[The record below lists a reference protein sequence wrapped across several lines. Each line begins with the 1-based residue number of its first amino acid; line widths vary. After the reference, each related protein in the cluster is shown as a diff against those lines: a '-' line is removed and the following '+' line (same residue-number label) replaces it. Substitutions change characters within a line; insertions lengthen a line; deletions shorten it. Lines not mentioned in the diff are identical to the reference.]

1 MTTPP
6 TPGANPAPEEPGRT
20 LRLVRLIERAPDREA
35 LERMLA
41 AYATH
46 PQGAGFVNAVVLAW
60 DGGRRELEGRC
71 NATVRLDGV
80 PLEEALDAARRA
92 RPATRRPPSEVAV
105 RSLVIDPTSLG
116 GAPGEAWRRGA
127 AMGQGGADTPWAGA
141 PALGAALLGLA
152 GEPEGLLVGEWARA
166 APPADGAARLETLAA
181 LAELGLAALERA
193 GEGRRRG
200 RQVAGLVQMARTPV
214 SSSNLAEA
222 LRVAAEVA
230 TQTCDAHGSAVWL
243 LSGDRVRLEA
253 THGPALERDR
263 LGRELQALAEA
274 ACEASGPRVIQP
286 VTDEARVPPRAAAEL
301 GAIVVAP
308 LIAYGATLGAMV
320 VWHAAA
326 SEGKELPPLRDL
338 APVLGA
344 LADQLAACVDQAR
357 RFEALRHARQRE
369 REAAA
374 RLRRAERLAALGDVA
389 LRAGREA
396 RNPLAS
402 IGAFARRMQRAAG
415 GDDPNREYLEVIVR
429 EAERLERLL
438 AEQAEYLAPEAPAL
452 RIESLNQTVQAA
464 LQQSAETLVRRRIRL
479 LKRLAP
485 DLPSLL
491 LDPAR
496 IRRVIE
502 NLLEH
507 ALDGTHAGGRIRI
520 ESRRAGAHA
529 VVEIAHDGPRVA
541 GEALEQLFVPFASG
555 HPGGPAVGLAVAQQ
569 VVRDHGGEIRVR
581 SEGEWSSV
589 VTLALPILDN
599 QDRRRAAPDRRRP
612 RADRRAAAPP
622 S

>member
-1 MTTPP
+1 M
-6 TPGANPAPEEPGRT
+6 
-20 LRLVRLIERAPDREA
+20 
-35 LERMLA
+35 
-41 AYATH
+41 
-46 PQGAGFVNAVVLAW
+46 
-60 DGGRRELEGRC
+60 
-71 NATVRLDGV
+71 
-80 PLEEALDAARRA
+80 
-92 RPATRRPPSEVAV
+92 
-105 RSLVIDPTSLG
+105 
-116 GAPGEAWRRGA
+116 
-127 AMGQGGADTPWAGA
+127 
-141 PALGAALLGLA
+141 
-152 GEPEGLLVGEWARA
+152 
-166 APPADGAARLETLAA
+166 
-181 LAELGLAALERA
+181 
-193 GEGRRRG
+193 
-200 RQVAGLVQMARTPV
+200 
-214 SSSNLAEA
+214 
-222 LRVAAEVA
+222 
-230 TQTCDAHGSAVWL
+230 WL

-612 RADRRAAAPP
+612 CADRRAAAPP

>member
-1 MTTPP
+1 MH
-6 TPGANPAPEEPGRT
+6 PAPAPQEPVRT
-20 LRLVRLIERAPDREA
+20 LGLVRLIERAPDREA

-41 AYATH
+41 AYAVH
-46 PQGAGFVNAVVLAW
+46 PQGAGFANVVVLAW
-60 DGGRRELEGRC
+60 ESGRRELEGRC
-71 NATVRLDGV
+71 KATGRLDGV
-80 PLEEALDAARRA
+80 TIEEALDEARRA
-92 RPATRRPPSEVAV
+92 RPATPRPAAEAAV
-105 RSLVIDPTSLG
+105 RSLISDPARFD
-116 GAPGEAWRRGA
+116 GAPGEAWLRGA
-127 AMGQGGADTPWAGA
+127 AVGPGGDNTPWAGA
-141 PALGAALLGLA
+141 PAVGAALLGLE

-166 APPADGAARLETLAA
+166 APPVDGAARLETLAA
-181 LAELGLAALERA
+181 LAELGLAALKRA
-193 GEGRRRG
+193 GEARRRG
-200 RQVAGLVQMARTPV
+200 RQVAGLVELARAPV

-222 LRVAAEVA
+222 LRVGVEVA
-230 TQTCDAHGSAVWL
+230 VQTCDARGSAVWL
-243 LSGDRVRLEA
+243 ISGERLRLEA

-263 LGRELQALAEA
+263 LGRDLHALAEA
-274 ACEASGPRVIQP
+274 ACGASGPRVIQP
-286 VTDEARVPPRAAAEL
+286 VTEDPRVPPSAASEL
-301 GAIVVAP
+301 GAIVIAP
-308 LIAYGATLGAMV
+308 LIAYGVTLGAIAA
-320 VWHAAA
+320 WHGAA
-326 SEGKELPPLRDL
+326 SEGEELPPLRDL
-338 APVLGA
+338 APVVGA

-357 RFEALRHARQRE
+357 RFEVLRQARQRE
-369 REAAA
+369 REGAT

-389 LRAGREA
+389 QRAGREA

-402 IGAFARRMQRAAG
+402 IGAFARRMPRAAG

-438 AEQAEYLAPEAPAL
+438 AEQSEYLVPETPAL
-452 RIESLNQTVQAA
+452 RIESLNQVVQTA

-520 ESRRAGAHA
+520 ESRRAGAHV

-555 HPGGPAVGLAVAQQ
+555 HPGGPTVGLGVAQQ

-589 VTLALPILDN
+589 VTLALPIRDN
-599 QDRRRAAPDRRRP
+599 QDRRRATPDRRRQH
-612 RADRRAAAPP
+612 ADRRAAAPP